1 MIARP
6 AETKYF
12 DQYQISTGVTAAGT
26 ITNISDITRGN
37 EVTQRVGNQVSLKEI
52 FFRVGMYIHASA
64 TQTAVR
70 VIVLLDTMGT
80 NAPVVA
86 DVLEAAFLGSV
97 YSEVAPYY
105 WDYRKRFK
113 ILHDKVT
120 YLCKQGVSGHAEQ
133 FVCKLGVNSQH
144 IGASTTFKNQVY
156 LLLCSNESNV
166 LQLPVINIHS
176 RLTYTD
182 E

>member
-105 WDYRKRFK
+105 
-113 ILHDKVT
+113 
-120 YLCKQGVSGHAEQ
+120 
-133 FVCKLGVNSQH
+133 
-144 IGASTTFKNQVY
+144 
-156 LLLCSNESNV
+156 
-166 LQLPVINIHS
+166 
-176 RLTYTD
+176 
-182 E
+182 